1 MDFSFQGLVQTHTG
15 QMESAFD
22 KIIKCILHYS
32 RLDVSLVRISN
43 VTEDGR
49 TEPYK
54 RRIERAVK
62 GMVCHGRADLT
73 GRKHDVDF
81 LSPPFSTF
89 HISVDARA
97 TNTGPVPA
105 SISPMTLDL
114 HNSKGD
120 CFGQIFMPPLNT
132 SMNGARVLVN
142 NQLVK
147 ITNKAALLDFVGQV
161 MEETAAV
168 LDLRNGRCDV
178 KALGVGPRSIVY
190 SKTMQMKGMDGP
202 RVTVDQVTSEKNGA
216 SDVQIV
222 LRIANPSPIE
232 ISFGTCS
239 FEIQTSGGADG
250 SERKVFAEVK
260 GRLDTRKGVFDCKL
274 NGTIDKSVTLEPG
287 KVHLVGKRCAGAGWC
302 DDAVK
307 AIDVEL
313 HGVHKLMRAVG
324 VESVIA
330 EEILDEKPKGR
341 WFWMK

>member
-43 VTEDGR
+43 VTE
-49 TEPYK
+49 E
-54 RRIERAVK
+54 AVK
-62 GMVCHGRADLT
+62 WFVIAADLSE
-73 GRKHDVDF
+73 HDVDF
-81 LSPPFSTF
+81 SRFLSTF

-147 ITNKAALLDFVGQV
+147 ITNKAALLDFVAQV

-190 SKTMQMKGMDGP
+190 SKMMQMKGMDGP

-216 SDVQIV
+216 DVQVV

-239 FEIQTSGGADG
+239 FEIQTIGADG
-250 SERKVFAEVK
+250 ERKVFAEVK

-274 NGTIDKSVTLEPG
+274 SGTMDKSVTLEPG
-287 KVHLVGKRCAGAGWC
+287 KVHLVGKRCVGAGWC

-324 VESVIA
+324 VESVHA
-330 EEILDEKPKGR
+330 EEILEEKPKGR

>member
-43 VTEDGR
+43 VTED
-49 TEPYK
+49 
-54 RRIERAVK
+54 
-62 GMVCHGRADLT
+62 
-73 GRKHDVDF
+73 
-81 LSPPFSTF
+81 TF

-114 HNSKGD
+114 HNGKGD
-120 CFGQIFMPPLNT
+120 CFGKIFMPPLNT
-132 SMNGARVLVN
+132 SMNGARVQVE

-147 ITNKAALLDFVGQV
+147 ITNKPALLEFVGSV
-161 MEETAAV
+161 MGDTAAV

-202 RVTVDQVTSEKNGA
+202 HVTVDQVTSTTKNGGG
-216 SDVQIV
+216 DVQIT

-239 FEIQTSGGADG
+239 FEIQTNGGDDG
-250 SERKVFAEVK
+250 ERKVFAELK
-260 GRLDTRKGVFDCKL
+260 GRLDTRKGLFEVKL
-274 NGTIDKSVTLEPG
+274 NGTIDKTVTLEPG
-287 KVHLVGKRCAGAGWC
+287 KVRLVGKRCVGAGWC
-302 DDAVK
+302 DDALK
-307 AIDVEL
+307 GIDVEL
-313 HGVHKLMRAVG
+313 HGTLKLLRAIG
-324 VESVIA
+324 VETVHA
-330 EEILDEKPKGR
+330 EEILEEKPKGR

>member
-43 VTEDGR
+43 VTED
-49 TEPYK
+49 
-54 RRIERAVK
+54 
-62 GMVCHGRADLT
+62 
-73 GRKHDVDF
+73 
-81 LSPPFSTF
+81 TF

-114 HNSKGD
+114 HNGQGN

-132 SMNGARVLVN
+132 SMNGARVQVD

-147 ITNKAALLDFVGQV
+147 ITSKAALLDFVGSIL
-161 MEETAAV
+161 ESTATV

-202 RVTVDQVTSEKNGA
+202 RVTVAEVTPSGKNGA
-216 SDVQIV
+216 DVQIV

-239 FEIQTSGGADG
+239 FEIQTSGGDDNI
-250 SERKVFAEVK
+250 EQRKVFAELK
-260 GRLDTRKGVFDCKL
+260 GRLDTRKGLFEVKL
-274 NGTIDKSVTLEPG
+274 SGTLDKSVTLEPG
-287 KVHLVGKRCAGAGWC
+287 KVRLVGKRCAGAGWC

-313 HGVHKLMRAVG
+313 HGIHKLLRAIG
-324 VESVIA
+324 VETIHA

>member
-15 QMESAFD
+15 QMETAFD
-22 KIIKCILHYS
+22 KIIKAILHYS

-43 VTEDGR
+43 VTED
-49 TEPYK
+49 
-54 RRIERAVK
+54 
-62 GMVCHGRADLT
+62 
-73 GRKHDVDF
+73 
-81 LSPPFSTF
+81 TF

-97 TNTGPVPA
+97 ANTGPVPA
-105 SISPMTLDL
+105 SISAMKLDL
-114 HNSKGD
+114 HNAKGD
-120 CFGQIFMPPLNT
+120 CFGQIFLPPLNT

-147 ITNKAALLDFVGQV
+147 ITDKAALLSFVDNV
-161 MEETAAV
+161 MVGTAAV

-202 RVTVDQVTSEKNGA
+202 RVTVDQVTSTVKNG
-216 SDVQIV
+216 SEVQVV

-232 ISFGTCS
+232 ISFGICS
-239 FEIQTSGGADG
+239 FEIQTSGDQ
-250 SERKVFAEVK
+250 KVFAELK
-260 GRLDTRKGVFDCKL
+260 GRLDTRKGVFEAKL
-274 NGTIDKSVTLEPG
+274 SGTIDKSVLIEPG
-287 KVHLVGKRCAGAGWC
+287 KARLVGKRCAGAGWC

-313 HGVHKLMRAVG
+313 HGIHKLLRAVG
-324 VESVIA
+324 VEIIH
-330 EEILDEKPKGR
+330 EEELLDEKPKARG